1 LLTINVTPAEAGRL
15 QELLVAS
22 QKDDASTGTA
32 SARSKRQLVA
42 NELVAP
48 SSNTVKHHRIDLLYW
63 PTHSECLSCICY
75 QSHAPNISS
84 SDDFWIDLYLQECFV
99 RRSKRLA
106 GLPGLSLRVS
116 ACRRGQRIDLSP
128 IRVISRS
135 RLVPERQHVA
145 VIDAGL

>member
-1 LLTINVTPAEAGRL
+1 M
-15 QELLVAS
+15 LVAS
-22 QKDDASTGTA
+22 LKDDRSTDTV
-32 SARSKRQLVA
+32 SARSMRQLVA
-42 NELVAP
+42 NELLAP

-63 PTHSECLSCICY
+63 LTHSECLSYICY
-75 QSHAPNISS
+75 RSHAPNISS
-84 SDDFWIDLYLQECFV
+84 PDDFWIDSYLQECFV

-106 GLPGLSLRVS
+106 GLPGLSLRVL
-116 ACRRGQRIDLSP
+116 ACRRGRRIDLSP